1 MTEVLFVLLPE
12 VVLLDVA
19 GPAEAFRIAEKIAPG
34 HFELAYAAPARSVQT
49 GSGLHIGQLRALPKR
64 VDADT
69 LIVLAGVVGSVPKM
83 QSAPVQ
89 QVVQWLRALHAAQPA
104 VPVMGV
110 CAGALL
116 AGAAGLLDGRECT
129 THHACTE
136 ALANIAPAARVRENR
151 IFVEDGPMLTSA
163 GITAG
168 IDAALHVIG
177 ARCGAQVAC
186 AVAREMVVYLRRTG
200 ADAALSPWVE
210 HRNHVHPGV
219 HRVQDAVTA
228 DPAADWSAERMAR
241 VACTSARHLT
251 RLFTEHAGCTPLD
264 YLHRVR
270 YARARELLM
279 QEGLPIERVAER
291 AGFGSAMQMR
301 RVWRKYEATAPSA
314 TASRAVRASAAV
326 DRATASN
333 RAGRTR
339 NAV

>member
-1 MTEVLFVLLPE
+1 MTELLFVLLPE

-34 HFELAYAAPARSVQT
+34 NFTLSYAAPAGSVQA
-49 GSGLHIGQLRALPKR
+49 GIGLHIGRLRRLPKR
-64 VDADT
+64 VDAKT
-69 LIVLAGVVGSVPKM
+69 WVVLAGVVGSVPKM
-83 QSAPVQ
+83 ASAPVQ
-89 QVVQWLRALHAAQPA
+89 QVVGWLRALHAAQPQ
-104 VPVMGV
+104 VRVMGV

-129 THHACTE
+129 THHACVE
-136 ALANIAPAARVRENR
+136 ALASIAPAAKVRENR
-151 IFVEDGPMLTSA
+151 IFVEDGALLTSA

-177 ARCGAQVAC
+177 MQCGAQVAC

-200 ADAALSPWVE
+200 GDAALSPWVE

-219 HRVQDAVTA
+219 HRVQDAIVA
-228 DPAADWSAERMAR
+228 DPATPWTAESMAR

-270 YARARELLM
+270 YARARELLV

-301 RVWRKYEATAPSA
+301 RVWRKYESAPPRSVSA
-314 TASRAVRASAAV
+314 QH
-326 DRATASN
+326 
-333 RAGRTR
+333 AGLLR
-339 NAV
+339 

>member
-1 MTEVLFVLLPE
+1 MSAVQIETIDLYVLGGSTLFSLLCN
-12 VVLLDVA
+12 
-19 GPAEAFRIAEKIAPG
+19 R
-34 HFELAYAAPARSVQT
+34 
-49 GSGLHIGQLRALPKR
+49 
-64 VDADT
+64 
-69 LIVLAGVVGSVPKM
+69 LAGKSNK
-83 QSAPVQ
+83 
-89 QVVQWLRALHAAQPA
+89 HAA
-104 VPVMGV
+104 
-110 CAGALL
+110 
-116 AGAAGLLDGRECT
+116 
-129 THHACTE
+129 
-136 ALANIAPAARVRENR
+136 
-151 IFVEDGPMLTSA
+151 
-163 GITAG
+163 
-168 IDAALHVIG
+168 AALRRIG
-177 ARCGAQVAC
+177 LEGLDL
-186 AVAREMVVYLRRTG
+186 REIDESR
-200 ADAALSPWVE
+200 AKSP
-210 HRNHVHPGV
+210 
-219 HRVQDAVTA
+219 
-228 DPAADWSAERMAR
+228 AERMAR